1 MAKKY
6 SILYYCFNDIVDIVS
21 NSSSS

>member
-1 MAKKY
+1 MTKKY
-6 SILYYCFNDIVDIVS
+6 SILYYRFNDIVDIVS